1 MANLLNSI
9 LALAN
14 DKGAALQAASN
25 DVATAAQRVILHGDA
40 ALFSDTAAALEAR
53 KGSTAAGILGRMRA
67 AWHDAVQLRNATY
80 PEGRKGKATT
90 EQVEQGKALALPL
103 ADAFKAACVAD
114 SEERSNKAKAAQQ
127 ASKAKKASAPVLPV
141 IVATEV
147 ETINAAAA
155 PMAQTIEE
163 EAAALLASHGVEK
176 AAALIVALQNAIIA
190 ASGVAPM
197 VDISDAAD
205 LSESIAKAEQNAAS
219 KAAGRK
225 MKKAA

>member
-14 DKGAALQAASN
+14 DKAAALQAAAG
-25 DVATAAQRVILHGDA
+25 DVATASQRVILHGDA
-40 ALFSDTAAALEAR
+40 ALFSDTASALEAR

-67 AWHDAVQLRNATY
+67 AWHDAVQLRNTTY
-80 PEGRKGKATT
+80 PEGRKGKATA
-90 EQVEQGKALALPL
+90 EQSEAAKAAALPL
-103 ADAFKAACVAD
+103 ADAFKAACIAD

-127 ASKAKKASAPVLPV
+127 AAKAKKANVPALPV
-141 IVATEV
+141 IAAVEM
-147 ETINAAAA
+147 ETINAAPASLS
-155 PMAQTIEE
+155 IEE
-163 EAAALLASHGVEK
+163 EAASLFASHGVEK

-190 ASGVAPM
+190 ASGVASM